1 MCFCLLFYRVSL
13 MLAYHNNYS
22 KSLIRDSINVMSGA
36 QQTQRDAD
44 DCSECLSLSGW
55 LAAHGLTIILV
66 LYLKLTL
73 A

>member
-1 MCFCLLFYRVSL
+1 

-22 KSLIRDSINVMSGA
+22 KSLIRDNINVMSGA
-36 QQTQRDAD
+36 QQTQRDSD

-55 LAAHGLTIILV
+55 LTAHGLIILLV
-66 LYLKLTL
+66 LYLKFTL